1 MIFYSHANVTHF
13 HYKGFVLSLV
23 LKVKGFGT
31 RKWPIGLSR
40 DLRHF
45 KAFIIKKILEISKI
59 SLYVMTNLGEKW
71 LIGRGMK
78 QKCTKIAI
86 SWIHFVHPW
95 EWRSHGNMICGIQKN
110 YATIVVG
117 AILFFLAYNSR
128 CTLHKFAR
136 VNVQLVRHLISHTVV
151 VIHLRVNIVKSSDP
165 YLNSAMLST
174 VMDTAWSVLHLP
186 IPHRALRYCMET
198 NTAFVKKTLL
208 VNGFG
213 WCHLAKFLGLQTLSS
228 QGKLKLDG
236 ESSCTRFAT
245 SISRINVRFWD
256 ANNPPLP

>member
-1 MIFYSHANVTHF
+1 MYFLREHLSNKCNEIFKRYRPFLSYPKPLFQSEANCKAIDVKMIFYSHANVTHF

-86 SWIHFVHPW
+86 SWIHFVHP
-95 EWRSHGNMICGIQKN
+95 
-110 YATIVVG
+110 
-117 AILFFLAYNSR
+117 
-128 CTLHKFAR
+128 
-136 VNVQLVRHLISHTVV
+136 
-151 VIHLRVNIVKSSDP
+151 
-165 YLNSAMLST
+165 
-174 VMDTAWSVLHLP
+174 
-186 IPHRALRYCMET
+186 
-198 NTAFVKKTLL
+198 
-208 VNGFG
+208 
-213 WCHLAKFLGLQTLSS
+213 
-228 QGKLKLDG
+228 
-236 ESSCTRFAT
+236 
-245 SISRINVRFWD
+245 
-256 ANNPPLP
+256 